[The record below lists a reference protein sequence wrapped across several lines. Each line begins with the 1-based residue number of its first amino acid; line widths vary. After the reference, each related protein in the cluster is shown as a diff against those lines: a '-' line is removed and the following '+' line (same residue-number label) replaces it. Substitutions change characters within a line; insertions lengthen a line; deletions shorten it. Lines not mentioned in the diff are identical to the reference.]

1 MTSEPAPPTGRR
13 ERHKAATR
21 QALTEAAL
29 SLFEERGYSATTV
42 ADITER
48 VDVAERTFFRYFP
61 TKEAVL
67 FPDFEDGK
75 APFIAALASRPPD
88 ESLMDAVIAA
98 FVDGV
103 DLAVENRELAARR
116 TAILDQDEISRD
128 ALTWNNLANSHRF
141 IEEALADH
149 SGLAVTDE
157 RIRLAAGA
165 SLLVVSQAYD
175 EWTGDGD
182 RPDLAQLIEHKHAAL
197 RSILAES

>member
-1 MTSEPAPPTGRR
+1 MTSEPAPPPGRR

-21 QALTEAAL
+21 RSLTEAAL
-29 SLFEERGYSATTV
+29 SLFEERGFSATTV

-67 FPDFEDGK
+67 FPDFEEGK
-75 APFIAALASRPPD
+75 AAFVAALASRPPD

-98 FVDGV
+98 FIDGV
-103 DLAVENRELAARR
+103 DLANDSRELAARR
-116 TAILDQDEISRD
+116 NAILDQDELSRD

-149 SGLAVTDE
+149 AALPTTDE
-157 RIRLAAGA
+157 RIRLAASA
-165 SLLVVSQAYD
+165 SLLILSQAYD
-175 EWTGDGD
+175 EWTGEGD
-182 RPDLAQLIEHKHAAL
+182 RPDLAQLIAHKHAAL
-197 RSILAES
+197 RSLLAEP